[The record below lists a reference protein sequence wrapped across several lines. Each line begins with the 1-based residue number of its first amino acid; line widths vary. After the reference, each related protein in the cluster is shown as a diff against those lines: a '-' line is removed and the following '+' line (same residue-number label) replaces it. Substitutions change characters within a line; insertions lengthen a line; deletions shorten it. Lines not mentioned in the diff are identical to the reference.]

1 LQRRPPIGERETEQD
16 RSKTGRRAKPV
27 VVLLSFRVSNRFR
40 RRSELE
46 QRFPYK
52 TRARLQSTGRS
63 VSRTTVIARSGPLV
77 KSAATMEDNRE
88 RAYKFVAYSAV
99 TFSLVAIL
107 SVCITMPMVYN
118 FVNHVQQQTKR
129 DLQYC
134 KVHNSTLSPF

>member
-1 LQRRPPIGERETEQD
+1 
-16 RSKTGRRAKPV
+16 
-27 VVLLSFRVSNRFR
+27 
-40 RRSELE
+40 
-46 QRFPYK
+46 
-52 TRARLQSTGRS
+52 
-63 VSRTTVIARSGPLV
+63 
-77 KSAATMEDNRE
+77 MEDTRE

-134 KVHNSTLSPF
+134 KVEAVYSFFFACTALQRFTFAVVGA

>member
-1 LQRRPPIGERETEQD
+1 M
-16 RSKTGRRAKPV
+16 
-27 VVLLSFRVSNRFR
+27 
-40 RRSELE
+40 
-46 QRFPYK
+46 
-52 TRARLQSTGRS
+52 
-63 VSRTTVIARSGPLV
+63 
-77 KSAATMEDNRE
+77 MEDNRE

-134 KVHNSTLSPF
+134 KVRIIGTMIFWWKGIY